1 MLWTRPFGE
10 NDMNVR
16 WFVIAAMGSIALAA
30 CGGSPSNS
38 GSAPPAEPALAT
50 HKDYGDY
57 VLHFNAITTD
67 HLQPEVARAY
77 DIVRSKSQA
86 MLNVTI
92 IKKAEGAADMP
103 VPGTI
108 EVNASNLTGQAKNIA
123 LREVTEGDAIYY
135 IGQVSVANRETLIFD
150 ISATPEGEESAYAV
164 RFTQQFY
171 TD

>member
-1 MLWTRPFGE
+1 MK
-10 NDMNVR
+10 NVGIVLA
-16 WFVIAAMGSIALAA
+16 VIVLILLAG
-30 CGGSPSNS
+30 CGGPSPDANR
-38 GSAPPAEPALAT
+38 AQPAEPALAT

-67 HLQPEVARAY
+67 QLQPEVARAY

-92 IKKAEGAADMP
+92 IKKSAGASDMP
-103 VPGTI
+103 VAGQ
-108 EVNASNLTGQAKNIA
+108 VDVDASNLTGQAKNIS
-123 LREVTEGDAIYY
+123 LREITEGDAIYY
-135 IGQVSVANRETLIFD
+135 IGEVSVANRETLIFD
-150 ISATPEGEESAYAV
+150 ISATPEGETSAYSV